1 MLPFLSRILFR
12 DMEIGV
18 FLRKK
23 QLSAV
28 GKIRGSSLYRL
39 NDFKIGNVDWSCGY
53 DSTGGP
59 RRSRRHGEHAED
71 SKTSRG
77 LIGHRLTCTEQHCDF
92 PGTQTDASASGCT
105 GSWLLAQSMPVNSID
120 PKVDLNPGSVSVA
133 VDRLYK
139 KGLVSRVES
148 ERDRRVRTVFSA

>member
-1 MLPFLSRILFR
+1 MLPFLSRILFS

-18 FLRKK
+18 FRRKM

-28 GKIRGSSLYRL
+28 GKVRGSSLLWIERFQ
-39 NDFKIGNVDWSCGY
+39 NRDVDWSCGY

-77 LIGHRLTCTEQHCDF
+77 LIG
-92 PGTQTDASASGCT
+92 
-105 GSWLLAQSMPVNSID
+105 PVSH
-120 PKVDLNPGSVSVA
+120 VLNNTATFREPRRTRVLQA
-133 VDRLYK
+133 VRALGY
-139 KGLVSRVES
+139 
-148 ERDRRVRTVFSA
+148 